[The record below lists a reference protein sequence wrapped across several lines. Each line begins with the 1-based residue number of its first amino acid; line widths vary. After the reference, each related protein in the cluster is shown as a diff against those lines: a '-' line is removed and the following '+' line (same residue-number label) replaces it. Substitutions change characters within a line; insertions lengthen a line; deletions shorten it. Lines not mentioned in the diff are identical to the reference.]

1 MWNETKQNKKAPT
14 WNSPSSCSWWVS
26 VPIPISLRFV
36 QNLHSFMRSWCCCC
50 CCFAFL
56 SFSLSTL
63 AHSILLR
70 GHFSSIALPPNFLF
84 HTHTCSH
91 PIFLF
96 CFALSPSAV
105 FCCIEL
111 LFGLLLPVLSFC
123 FYKFLVF
130 WSPLEV
136 WFTWGSGVGFD
147 FSFFVF
153 LLILI
158 DYCCHFWKWIVG
170 VCVWVWFGWY
180 EVMRMCC
187 LCQLSSVMFGV
198 FFQMIV

>member
-105 FCCIEL
+105 FCRIEL
-111 LFGLLLPVLSFC
+111 LFRLLLLVLSFR
-123 FYKFLVF
+123 FFSF
-130 WSPLEV
+130 TNFGFFGPPPDV
-136 WFTWGSGVGFD
+136 WFTSGSGVGFD
-147 FSFFVF
+147 FFFLF
-153 LLILI
+153 CLFYWFWLII
-158 DYCCHFWKWIVG
+158 AVIF
-170 VCVWVWFGWY
+170 
-180 EVMRMCC
+180 ES
-187 LCQLSSVMFGV
+187 Q
-198 FFQMIV
+198 